1 MPNGRLP
8 MLIVF
13 AGLPG
18 AGKSAIAAELAGR
31 LGAVYVRIDT
41 IEQAIRNSP
50 GVAQPINEEGYRV
63 AYALAVDNLKLGT
76 SVVSDGVN
84 AIQESREAWRGVARL
99 ANADLLEVEV
109 LCSDRAVH
117 QERVESRTTNIPGL
131 RLPTWAQVL
140 AREYEPWDRDH
151 LVIDTAHTPILA
163 CVENVIAAIDA
174 QRARSSSALFS
185 RASG

>member
-1 MPNGRLP
+1 MPNDRIP
-8 MLIVF
+8 TLIVF

-18 AGKSAIAAELAGR
+18 AGKSAIAAELAKH

-41 IEQAIRNSP
+41 IERAIRNSP
-50 GVAQPINEEGYRV
+50 GAAQPINEEGYRV
-63 AYALAVDNLKLGT
+63 AYALAADNLKLGV

-84 AIQESREAWRGVARL
+84 PIQESRDAWKEVARM

-109 LCSDRAVH
+109 LCSDLAMHR
-117 QERVESRTTNIPGL
+117 ERVETRTTNIPGL

-151 LVIDTAHTPILA
+151 LVIDTAHTQIFA
-163 CVENVIAAIDA
+163 CVEKVIAAIDA
-174 QRARSSSALFS
+174 QRARGSSALS
-185 RASG
+185 